1 MNIDLIEVKLNKSEL
16 TKVIYRQTRKK
27 VV

>member
-1 MNIDLIEVKLNKSEL
+1 MNIDLIEVKLNQSEL
-16 TKVIYRQTRKK
+16 TKVIYRQTRNN